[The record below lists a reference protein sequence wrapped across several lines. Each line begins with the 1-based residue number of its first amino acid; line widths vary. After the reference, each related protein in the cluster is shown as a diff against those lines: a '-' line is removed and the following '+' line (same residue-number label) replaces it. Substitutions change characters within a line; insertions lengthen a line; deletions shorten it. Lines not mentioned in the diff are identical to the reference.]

1 MLADPYVFVNAFRAH
16 PTFMDTLNLRSGDFN
31 AADQDDE
38 LNEML
43 LKASLMADN
52 FLEFGT
58 ASGINGRVAGTLA
71 AHSVTENA
79 RCRIRRDGTISYHPK
94 HHPVQAVTAFSY
106 GYTPTTMQAVPDLSG
121 QWIEDDRQV
130 IMPLTF
136 AAALSGLQF
145 GTPLVASEVYTTWT
159 ILAGYVT
166 TKLSATVNA
175 GATSISVPDATGVVA
190 GSQLRIWD
198 PGHEEI
204 VTVANSYATGLTLPL
219 VSPLGATH
227 TVSAGPGGQVGVSAL
242 PGDVHLAVILYGCA
256 LLMRPDSEAED
267 VFPGARREP
276 NARKGGGGE
285 DGSGFVA
292 EAELLLD
299 AYRRVVH

>member
-1 MLADPYVFVNAFRAH
+1 MLAVPYVTVAAFRAH
-16 PTFMDTLNLRSGDFN
+16 PTFMDTLNLRSGDSN
-31 AADQDDE
+31 QIDQDDE

-58 ASGINGRVAGTLA
+58 ASGVAGRTAGTLA
-71 AHSVTENA
+71 AHSVTENT

-94 HHPVQAVTAFSY
+94 HHPVQTVTALSF
-106 GYTPTTMQAVPDLSG
+106 GYTPKTLTPVSDLTG

-159 ILAGYVT
+159 YLAGYVNT
-166 TKLSATVNA
+166 QLSATVTA
-175 GATSISVPDATGVVA
+175 GGTSLPVLDASGVVA

-204 VTVANSYATGLTLPL
+204 VAVAGTYTTGLSLPL
-219 VSPLGATH
+219 VSPLAATH
-227 TVSAGPGGQVGVSAL
+227 TVGTGPGAQVGVSAL
-242 PGDVHLAVILYGCA
+242 PGDVHLAVILYACA
-256 LLMRPDSEAED
+256 LLMRPDDEKED
-267 VFPGARREP
+267 VFPGSKREP
-276 NARKGGGGE
+276 NTRKGSGQD
-285 DGSGFVA
+285 DGSGFVE
-292 EAELLLD
+292 EAERLLD
-299 AYRRVVH
+299 SYRRVVH

>member
-1 MLADPYVFVNAFRAH
+1 MLAVPYVTVAAFRAH
-16 PTFMDTLNLRSGDFN
+16 PTFLDTLNLRSGDSS
-31 AADQDDE
+31 AVDQDDE

-58 ASGINGRVAGTLA
+58 ASGIGGRLAGTLA

-94 HHPVQAVTAFSY
+94 HHPVQTVTAFSF
-106 GYTPTTMQAVPDLSG
+106 GHTPTTLQAMTDLTV
-121 QWIEDDRQV
+121 QWIEDNRQV

-136 AAALSGLQF
+136 AAALSSLQF

-159 ILAGYVT
+159 YLAGYVT
-166 TKLSATVNA
+166 TQLSATANV
-175 GATSISVPDATGVVA
+175 GATAIPVQDATGVVA

-204 VTVANSYATGLTLPL
+204 VTVAQSYVSGLSLPL
-219 VSPLGATH
+219 VSPLAATH
-227 TVSAGPGGQVGVSAL
+227 TVAAGPGGQVGVSAL
-242 PGDVHLAVILYGCA
+242 PGDVHLAVILYACA
-256 LLMRPDSEAED
+256 LLMRPDTEAED

-276 NARKGGGGE
+276 NTRKGAGGD
-285 DGSGFVA
+285 DGSGFVE
-292 EAELLLD
+292 EAERLLD
-299 AYRRVVH
+299 PYRRVVH